1 MMADYILTENPDII
15 RRTSD
20 GAFIGN
26 DLRVQEWRDY
36 LAWREAGNE
45 PDPAPVLPS
54 MPVALSADD
63 LAAILVKKL
72 ILSQSDIQK
81 K

>member
-1 MMADYILTENPDII
+1 MSDYELTSDLGTI
-15 RRTSD
+15 RRVSD
-20 GAFIGN
+20 GAFIPADEKN
-26 DLRVQEWRDY
+26 FDWLAY
-36 LAWREAGNE
+36 LAWREEGNE